1 VVKIGTRL
9 REVRRSR
16 LLTQQML
23 AQKSGVAQ
31 PTIHRLETD
40 KQEPQ
45 FRTIHKL
52 AAALGVDP
60 LELVDDEAP
69 S

>member
-1 VVKIGTRL
+1 M

-23 AQKSGVAQ
+23 AEISGVAQ
-31 PTIHRLETD
+31 PTIHRLEND

-45 FRTIHKL
+45 FGTIRKL

-60 LELVDDEAP
+60 LELVEDDD
-69 S
+69 